1 MSEQFFEKKPF
12 ETPLWH
18 AMRATYRRE
27 LDAANRLEQENIG
40 CFIPMQYKLRVRHGR
55 KERVLQ
61 PVVRNL
67 LFVHAA
73 PSELQHVK
81 QSLPY
86 LQYITDTRNHQKII
100 VPDDQM
106 RNFILVAGSNDER
119 LIYLKPQ
126 ELNLSRGQRVRI
138 RGGVFDGVE
147 GLFLKVKGARSKRIV
162 VRLENFMAVAAEVQ
176 PEFVEVIE

>member
-1 MSEQFFEKKPF
+1 MHAFFRHEKEIKAQLDEAGIENFLPMRYIEQFVHGKKQRVQVPAVSNLIF
-12 ETPLWH
+12 VRSTQAELAPL
-18 AMRATYRRE
+18 MERNY
-27 LDAANRLEQENIG
+27 
-40 CFIPMQYKLRVRHGR
+40 CFRFIYGKGGQYSGIL
-55 KERVLQ
+55 
-61 PVVRNL
+61 
-67 LFVHAA
+67 
-73 PSELQHVK
+73 
-81 QSLPY
+81 
-86 LQYITDTRNHQKII
+86 T